1 MDGERKQWEQNI
13 IELKGDKETLTGDAA
28 ISAGIM
34 AYFGIFPIN
43 YRDEYQEN
51 WLELMTSLGIKFTN
65 DYKLKNIMSN
75 EIIIGNWT
83 NKYMLPNDSY
93 SVDNAIIMENSNRF
107 CIMIDP

>member
-1 MDGERKQWEQNI
+1 
-13 IELKGDKETLTGDAA
+13 
-28 ISAGIM
+28 
-34 AYFGIFPIN
+34 
-43 YRDEYQEN
+43 
-51 WLELMTSLGIKFTN
+51 
-65 DYKLKNIMSN
+65 MSN